1 MTEEPTIAAPSTA
14 SYRPIVALPYW
25 HIIGTFIDEAVAETA
40 AATGRAERSLYPA
53 VSVFVLWCWQ
63 SRGTPL
69 ERRRIFRKTTVE
81 EFVHL
86 AMSSYSAGSR
96 STHRAT
102 LWLMVETLNSA
113 DLNRSHRSLPRSAP
127 TAPYTRAEIATLRS
141 WSLAQATERRQ
152 HDATAL
158 LALGLGAG
166 LAARELLGVR
176 RSDITDDAAE
186 RTINEAT
193 GEIMDEVADEV
204 ADKVVDDAGGLTV
217 SVRGD
222 RARNIP
228 ILVEWARPLRTI
240 LTNLNRDE
248 WVFRPGRISATSGQ
262 VTDFLLRART
272 TLDIRPARMRT
283 TWLLN
288 HLHAGTPP
296 HELLRISGLKNFA
309 ALDKIAVFAT
319 QEKNFKNFFEPSK
332 AL

>member
-1 MTEEPTIAAPSTA
+1 VNEEPTITTPANA
-14 SYRPIVALPYW
+14 SYRPILALPYW

-40 AATGRAERSLYPA
+40 AATGRQERSLYPA

-86 AMSSYSAGSR
+86 AMTGYSAGSR

-102 LWLMVETLNSA
+102 LWLMVETLNPA
-113 DLNRSHRSLPRSAP
+113 DLNRNHRSLPRSAP

-186 RTINEAT
+186 KICVINEAT
-193 GEIMDEVADEV
+193 GEIVDN
-204 ADKVVDDAGGLTV
+204 VVDDAGRLTV
-217 SVRGD
+217 TVRGD

-228 ILVEWARPLRTI
+228 VLIEWAKPLRKI
-240 LTNLNRDE
+240 LNDLNPDE

-309 ALDKIAVFAT
+309 ALDKIAVFAS
-319 QEKNFKNFFEPSK
+319 QEKNFKNFFDPTK

>member
-1 MTEEPTIAAPSTA
+1 MNEDPTITTPETA
-14 SYRPIVALPYW
+14 TYRPIVALPYW
-25 HIIGTFIDEAVAETA
+25 HMIGTIFDEAVAETA
-40 AATGRAERSLYPA
+40 AETGRAERSLYPA

-102 LWLMVETLNSA
+102 LWLMVETLNPA

-176 RSDITDDAAE
+176 RSDIREDAAE
-186 RTINEAT
+186 RMINEAT
-193 GEIMDEVADEV
+193 GEIVDRI
-204 ADKVVDDAGGLTV
+204 VDDTALDAGRLTV
-217 SVRGD
+217 TVRGD

-228 ILVEWARPLRTI
+228 ILIEWAKPLRKI
-240 LTNLNRDE
+240 LNDLNPDE

-319 QEKNFKNFFEPSK
+319 QEKNFKNFFDPTK
-332 AL
+332 VL